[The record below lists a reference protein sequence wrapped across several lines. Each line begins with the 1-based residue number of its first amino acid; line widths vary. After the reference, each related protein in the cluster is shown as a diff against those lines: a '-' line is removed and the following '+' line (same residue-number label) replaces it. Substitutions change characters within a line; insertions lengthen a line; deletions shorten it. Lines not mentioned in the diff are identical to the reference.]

1 MPSLF
6 SGEVLDR
13 LPRLTHSPSRLADAQ
28 ENQARLIIRRARLLP
43 EYDRR
48 IVILAVKHRLSI
60 REIAVL
66 LRLNHG
72 TVARRVRRLKRR
84 LCDPTVVSLVDPNCP
99 LSPLDRELALDYFL
113 RRQSLR
119 SIAQARGL
127 CIRELRRRLQYV
139 PGWLTGRREGARAV
153 RALSA

>member
-13 LPRLTHSPSRLADAQ
+13 LPRLTHSPACLAEAQ
-28 ENQARLIIRRARLLP
+28 DTQARLIVRRAKLLP

-48 IVILAVKHRLSI
+48 LVMLAVKHRLSV
-60 REIAVL
+60 REIATL
-66 LRLNHG
+66 LRVNHG
-72 TVARRVRRLKRR
+72 TVARRVRKLKRR

-99 LSPLDRELALDYFL
+99 LSPLDRELALDYYL

-119 SIAQARGL
+119 AIARSRGL